1 MSEFFLM
8 GLMSQLVKVVHV
20 ELSGEAGEFVVLE
33 VLGQNNVFKLHYVS
47 NDKALT
53 VVTPTDDI
61 FVIIF
66 LRMFRMGV
74 NLP

>member
-1 MSEFFLM
+1 M
-8 GLMSQLVKVVHV
+8 KVVHV

-33 VLGQNNVFKLHYVS
+33 VLGEDNVFKLHYVS

-53 VVTPTDDI
+53 VVAPTDNI

-66 LRMFRMGV
+66 LRMFRLDG